1 MQFDGS
7 VQQKLNSTFADAVE
21 QLILKR
27 FAGPPGG
34 YLAASGD
41 ECGFGL
47 CVRLFIV
54 ISYDAN
60 AIAKRRD
67 RDGSRVDFV
76 TTAGIDERDSK
87 SCERGLPSGYP
98 VPVYTSEET
107 DLACALTH
115 DNERSKKCLGI
126 YANSAL
132 NLRRISDRI
141 NPMRAIDFSQEE
153 QLRS

>member
-1 MQFDGS
+1 MKLDGL

-21 QLILKR
+21 QLILKC

-54 ISYDAN
+54 IDARRRN

-98 VPVYTSEET
+98 VPVLY
-107 DLACALTH
+107 
-115 DNERSKKCLGI
+115 LGG
-126 YANSAL
+126 YPPR
-132 NLRRISDRI
+132 LRPHTR
-141 NPMRAIDFSQEE
+141 
-153 QLRS
+153 